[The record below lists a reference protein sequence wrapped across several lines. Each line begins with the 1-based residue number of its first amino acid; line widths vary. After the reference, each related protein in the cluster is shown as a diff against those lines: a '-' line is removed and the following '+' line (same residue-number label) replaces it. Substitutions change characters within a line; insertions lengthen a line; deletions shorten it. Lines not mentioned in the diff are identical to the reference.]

1 MIKGLKMFKY
11 FKTLLRTFTEL
22 LVVARQIDKRL
33 ERLEGCVKDGVN
45 HRPYT
50 RHIVTGHWND

>member
-1 MIKGLKMFKY
+1 MFKY